1 MAGRAASKK
10 MSHFARRAGGLL
22 LAVLLLFLLLPPS
35 ARAEEVRLS
44 AAASLTEVVKE
55 LISVFCKENPGTTVL
70 PNFASSG
77 ALAKQIAQ
85 GAPADLYISAN
96 QRWMAYLLETKGIA
110 PQTVHVLAYNS
121 LVLVGRGGQPLNSLR
136 DVGFLALV
144 AIGSPKSVPAGQY
157 AAQALRAAGVY
168 EQLAR
173 DHKLVMAKDVR
184 QALIYAERGEVD
196 GAFVYRTDALL
207 AQQAAVLLTVPAELH
222 DRIAYP
228 LGLTQS
234 GSRNRAAQA
243 FFTFLQGPVA
253 AEILTAYGFE
263 PAAPPAPEAEQR

>member
-1 MAGRAASKK
+1 MAGSAAPKK
-10 MSHFARRAGGLL
+10 MNHFARRAGGLL

-35 ARAEEVRLS
+35 ARAGEVRLS
-44 AAASLTEVVKE
+44 AAASMTEVVKE
-55 LISVFCKENPGTTVL
+55 LISAFCKENPGTAVL

-96 QRWMAYLLETKGIA
+96 QRWMAYLLEKKGIA
-110 PQTVHVLAYNS
+110 PQTVQVFAYNS
-121 LVLVGRGGQPLNSLR
+121 LVFVGRGGQPLNTLR
-136 DVGFLALV
+136 DVLSLSLL

-168 EQLAR
+168 GQLAR

-207 AQQAAVLLTVPAELH
+207 ARQAAILLTVPAELH

-234 GSRNRAAQA
+234 GARNRAAQA

-253 AEILTAYGFE
+253 ADILAAYGFE
-263 PAAPPAPEAEQR
+263 PAARPVPEAEQG

>member
-1 MAGRAASKK
+1 MAGRAAPKK
-10 MSHFARRAGGLL
+10 MSHFARRAAGLL
-22 LAVLLLFLLLPPS
+22 LSVLLLFLLLAPS
-35 ARAEEVRLS
+35 ATAGEVRLS
-44 AAASLTEVVKE
+44 VAASMTEVSKE
-55 LISVFCKENPGTTVL
+55 LISAFGKENPGTAVL

-96 QRWMAYLLETKGIA
+96 QRWMAYLIEKKGIV
-110 PQTVHVLAYNS
+110 PQTVQVFAYNS
-121 LVLVGRGGQPLNSLR
+121 LVFVGRGAKPLNSLK
-136 DVGFLALV
+136 DIVSLSLL

-157 AAQALRAAGVY
+157 AAQALRAVGVY

-196 GAFVYRTDALL
+196 GAFVYRTDAML
-207 AQQAAVLLTVPAELH
+207 ARQAAVLLTVPAELH

-234 GSRNRAAQA
+234 GARNRAAQA

-253 AEILTAYGFE
+253 AEILAAYGFE
-263 PAAPPAPEAEQR
+263 PAARPVPEA